1 MGTAGTKTTKKP
13 LDKYWQKRDF
23 TITSEPRG
31 RVGAKTRERLSYF
44 IQRHHARRLH
54 YDFRLELDGTLKS
67 WAIPKGPSFD
77 PADKRLAVHVEDH
90 PLDYGTFEGEIPAHQ
105 YGAGKVILW
114 DRGTWIPQGDPRQGL
129 RKGHLKF
136 RLEGEKLAG
145 LWALVRMGEASEE
158 KENWLLIKE
167 HDEEARTGKA
177 AAITEL
183 RPESVLH
190 LENKKT
196 DGKKAR
202 DDARAARTSK
212 GAKGNADLA
221 RTLGLPLEQ
230 LKGARKDEM
239 PELIK
244 PQLATLSDRAPP
256 GDDWLL
262 EIKFDGYRAVTRIER
277 GHVKIYTRAGND
289 WTRKWKD
296 IAACAR
302 HLPVEQAWIDG
313 EVVAIDETGAVNFQL
328 LQNMDRE
335 HAQGRLVYYVFD
347 LPYLDG
353 YDLRDVP
360 LVRRK
365 QLLKDLLAD
374 ADPEGPIIYSDHLAG
389 DADAVFTHACHHH
402 LEGVIAKRADARYES
417 TRSRS
422 WLKVKCV
429 KRQEF
434 VIGGYTDPAGSR
446 DRFGALLVGVYD
458 DDGKL
463 RYAGKVGTGFDA
475 TTLKSVFKAL
485 AKAAATTTPF
495 SDPPTGADA
504 RGVHWLKPEL
514 VAEVKFA
521 QWTNGNHIRH
531 AAFIGLRSDKRPQD
545 IRREVALPVKKAV
558 AESEMSRAR
567 ATRAREETAESET
580 RDTGRE
586 TSARRPQEN
595 TVAGIKLSNPTRV
608 LYPEMGLTKL
618 EFAQYYDDIA
628 DWVLPH
634 LAQRPLTLV
643 RCPNGVGKECF
654 YQKHANQTTGREVAR
669 INIPGA
675 KKAETYMMANSLPGL
690 ISLVQMGVLELHT
703 WGAHR
708 GALDKPDRITFDLDP
723 APDLPWA
730 RVIEAAQLVKGLLEE
745 IGLRSFVKTT
755 GGKGLHV
762 VVPLKGERPWDEVK
776 AFSRAVAH
784 HFATTLPDRYT
795 AKMTKS
801 TRTGKIFIDYLRNGW
816 EATAV
821 AAYSTRARRGAPV
834 STPLAWKELSEELR
848 SNSYTVANI
857 RERLAGLRD
866 DPWEDYFALKQRLTP
881 KMLRTFGVE

>member
-13 LDKYWQKRDF
+13 LEKYWQKRDF

-31 RVGAKTRERLSYF
+31 QVGAKARERLSYF
-44 IQRHHARRLH
+44 IQRPHARRLH

-114 DRGTWIPQGDPRQGL
+114 DRGTWIPQDDPRQGL

-183 RPESVLH
+183 RPESVLN
-190 LENKKT
+190 LEH
-196 DGKKAR
+196 KKAA
-202 DDARAARTSK
+202 DKKPTSGKNGTRT
-212 GAKGNADLA
+212 
-221 RTLGLPLEQ
+221 
-230 LKGARKDEM
+230 ARKG
-239 PELIK
+239 K
-244 PQLATLSDRAPP
+244 
-256 GDDWLL
+256 G
-262 EIKFDGYRAVTRIER
+262 
-277 GHVKIYTRAGND
+277 
-289 WTRKWKD
+289 
-296 IAACAR
+296 
-302 HLPVEQAWIDG
+302 EQAGIDG

-347 LPYLDG
+347 LLYLDG

-365 QLLKDLLAD
+365 ELLKNLLAD
-374 ADPEGPIIYSDHLAG
+374 ANPEGPIIYSEHLAG

-417 TRSRS
+417 TRSRN

-446 DRFGALLVGVYD
+446 DQFGALLVGVYD

-485 AKAAATTTPF
+485 AKAAATATPF

-521 QWTNGNHIRH
+521 QWTNGDHIRH
-531 AAFIGLRSDKRPQD
+531 AAFIGLRSDKRAQD
-545 IRREVALPVKKAV
+545 IRREVALPVKEAV

-567 ATRAREETAESET
+567 ATRAREKMVVLET

-586 TSARRPQEN
+586 TSARRAQEN
-595 TVAGIKLSNPTRV
+595 TVARIKLSNPTRV

-618 EFAQYYDDIA
+618 ELAQYYDNIA

-643 RCPNGVGKECF
+643 RCPDGVGKECF
-654 YQKHANQTTGREVAR
+654 YQKHANQTTGKEVAR
-669 INIPGA
+669 IDIPGA

-730 RVIEAAQLVKGLLEE
+730 RVIEAAHLVKGLLEE

-762 VVPLKGERPWDEVK
+762 VVPLRAERPWDEVK
-776 AFSRAVAH
+776 AFSRAVAY
-784 HFATTLPDRYT
+784 HFAKTLPDRYT
-795 AKMTKS
+795 AKMTKR

-834 STPLAWKELSEELR
+834 STPLAWKEMSEELR
-848 SNSYTVANI
+848 TDSYPVANI
-857 RERLAGLRD
+857 RERLAGLRE
-866 DPWEDYFALKQRLTP
+866 DPWEEYLVLK
-881 KMLRTFGVE
+881 